1 MNKRPVFLDLTKIY
15 LPVTALVSILHRIS
29 GLILLIFAPVWV
41 AALYGAVYNVAC
53 LTECI
58 FYFKVIMAISAVLY
72 FYHLLAGGRHIL
84 AEMCHCHSLQS
95 SRSSAVW
102 VLLIWLAVSA
112 LFLVRVFL

>member
-1 MNKRPVFLDLTKIY
+1 MNKRPVFLDLFKIY

-41 AALYGAVYNVAC
+41 AALYGAVYNVFV
-53 LTECI
+53 ECI

-84 AEMCHCHSLQS
+84 AEICHCHSLQS